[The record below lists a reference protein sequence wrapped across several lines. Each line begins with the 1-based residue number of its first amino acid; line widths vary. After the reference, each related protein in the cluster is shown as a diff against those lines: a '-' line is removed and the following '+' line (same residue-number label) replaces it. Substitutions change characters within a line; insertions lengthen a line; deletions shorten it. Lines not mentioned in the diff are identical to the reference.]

1 VCATRRVSSSRRATR
16 KGPRR
21 QRQPPRTAV
30 RAAAW
35 PLHDPS
41 PLFLSRAVCHRSV
54 GADRRRHPPKS
65 PASSS
70 EGRWRHLGGANTRA
84 VAAHA
89 AGWRQRAGWL
99 RAQRGD
105 RPPPQATA
113 APDGR
118 RGYPPCCRVRGAV
131 ARAALRRRCPTPPS
145 AHPGVTQFRN
155 YTPFSYGHLA
165 R

>member
-1 VCATRRVSSSRRATR
+1 VCATRRVASNRRATR
-16 KGPRR
+16 KGARR
-21 QRQPPRTAV
+21 PRQPPRTAA

-35 PLHDPS
+35 PPHYPS
-41 PLFLSRAVCHRSV
+41 PLFSSRDVLHRSV
-54 GADRRRHPPKS
+54 GADRRRHPPMS

-70 EGRWRHLGGANTRA
+70 KGRSRHLGAANTRA
-84 VAAHA
+84 AAAHA
-89 AGWRQRAGWL
+89 AGWRQLAGWL

-105 RPPPQATA
+105 RRPPQAAA
-113 APDGR
+113 APDER

-145 AHPGVTQFRN
+145 AHPGVTQLRN